1 MATKT
6 EKDGSAASKDEV
18 KSTVHTVDESYF
30 VDGLATKKKLPDWLD
45 HFNAKD
51 LKILFKCSAAVW
63 INTLL
68 IFINPTLRAIG
79 QATFFG
85 WYGAPDAVLSPYSH
99 PQ

>member
-1 MATKT
+1 MATETGKN
-6 EKDGSAASKDEV
+6 ESAGSKEDV
-18 KSTVHTVDESYF
+18 KSIIHSVDESYF
-30 VDGLATKKKLPDWLD
+30 VDGPATKKKLPDWLD

-63 INTLL
+63 INTVL

-85 WYGAPDAVLSPYSH
+85 W
-99 PQ
+99 